1 MQLITNIIYI
11 SYIEVYSL
19 FIVILTIRFTKK
31 FMAKIDL
38 NLKPVAFDDLIKS
51 TGNIYDTINIISKRA
66 KVLNTRFKTEL
77 DRLLEEFGSPSGV
90 NDTSY
95 LDECETICKSSD
107 IQPKPHIQAI
117 MELLEGDLFCK
128 ENHDNEECKS

>member
-1 MQLITNIIYI
+1 
-11 SYIEVYSL
+11 
-19 FIVILTIRFTKK
+19 
-31 FMAKIDL
+31 MARIDL
-38 NLKPVAFDDLIKS
+38 NLKPISFDDLVKS

-95 LDECETICKSSD
+95 MDECEAICKSSD
-107 IQPKPHIQAI
+107 AQAKPHLQA
-117 MELLEGDLFCK
+117 MVELLRGELVCK
-128 ENHDNEECKS
+128 QNVNIEEDKP